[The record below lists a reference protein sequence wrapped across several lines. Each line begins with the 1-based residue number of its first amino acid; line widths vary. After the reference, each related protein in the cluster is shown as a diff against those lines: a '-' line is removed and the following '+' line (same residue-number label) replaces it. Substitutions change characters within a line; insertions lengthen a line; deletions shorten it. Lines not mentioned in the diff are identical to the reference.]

1 MLSAALLVTVILDV
15 YNLFITMII
24 HKKIDNI
31 SKKKKLILKK
41 NNVMK

>member
-31 SKKKKLILKK
+31 SKKKKKQTYTEEK
-41 NNVMK
+41 